1 MMTFSD
7 PAKQKTKAEVGDIVT
22 LPYEYNGH
30 PPGTRFRV
38 VAVPGKR
45 QYQTKLEAIEE

>member
-1 MMTFSD
+1 MNYRD
-7 PAKQKTKAEVGDIVT
+7 PAKKKAKAEVGDIVT
-22 LPYEYNGH
+22 LPYEYDGH

-45 QYQTKLEAIEE
+45 QYQTKLEAVKE